1 MMLILFMKVKVQV
14 KSSREEKSCSSNA
27 LRGNGG
33 ELSCVLLDS
42 PSVTL
47 PGDAILSSSLLSRP
61 PLLHLAPSPYSPVP
75 YPFFLFSYVIFCFI
89 VFPLVFISSACIA
102 AVYLYVYVLCSLY
115 RYNIDCA
122 RYLLGDTRVVTGM
135 YSYCFKLLILIH
147 SGLIF

>member
-1 MMLILFMKVKVQV
+1 MLILFMKVKVQV

-27 LRGNGG
+27 VRGNGG

-102 AVYLYVYVLCSLY
+102 TVYLCMYYVLY
-115 RYNIDCA
+115 IDIIQIVLGT
-122 RYLLGDTRVVTGM
+122 YWVIHESLLGCTVI
-135 YSYCFKLLILIH
+135 ILD
-147 SGLIF
+147 F

>member
-1 MMLILFMKVKVQV
+1 MLILFMKVKVQV

-61 PLLHLAPSPYSPVP
+61 PLLHLAPSPYSPVS

-102 AVYLYVYVLCSLY
+102 TVYLCMYFVLY
-115 RYNIDCA
+115 IDIIQIVLGT
-122 RYLLGDTRVVTGM
+122 YWVIHESLLGCTVIVLD
-135 YSYCFKLLILIH
+135 F
-147 SGLIF
+147 